1 MKISARRL
9 TRIVREAARDVHSR
23 FDVSD
28 VQADMDDD
36 DPTMLP
42 SDAASEIDEDASLD
56 GNVASDDASYALG
69 DIAARI
75 EFLKKNYEQQITA
88 NAKAMQALDD
98 LRIYVADA
106 ARTIEGLAQDS
117 R

>member
-75 EFLKKNYEQQITA
+75 EFLRNYEQQITA
-88 NAKAMQALDD
+88 NAEAMQALDD